1 MTRPR
6 RRRASRGGT
15 AVRVLVVLAA
25 FLVGIALGAAL
36 DNGPDPGTTTFD
48 RTLTVV
54 TVTSTR

>member
-6 RRRASRGGT
+6 RRRASRAGT
-15 AVRVLVVLAA
+15 AVRVIVVLAA
-25 FLVGIALGAAL
+25 FLIGIALGAAL
-36 DNGPDPGTTTFD
+36 DNGPDPSTTTFD